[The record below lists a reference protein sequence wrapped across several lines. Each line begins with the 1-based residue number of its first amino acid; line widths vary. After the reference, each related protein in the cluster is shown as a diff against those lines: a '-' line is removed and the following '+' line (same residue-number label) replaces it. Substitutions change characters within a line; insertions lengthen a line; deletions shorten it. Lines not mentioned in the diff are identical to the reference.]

1 MNYNFDERQ
10 FIETAAWCYYNS
22 YEAGLNIIK
31 QANKELPIV
40 NELISF
46 FEHKDLNKLNPEMK
60 NIFLDMKNLLI
71 QRTKK
76 NNN

>member
-46 FEHKDLNKLNPEMK
+46 FEHKDLNKLNPEIK
-60 NIFLDMKNLLI
+60 NIFLDMKKFTD
-71 QRTKK
+71 TKNEK
-76 NNN
+76 D